1 MHGVTTPIPA
11 KTADATVPV
20 LVTVPNA
27 TAAGGACSKPT
38 AGWPVAIVEHGFQ
51 GNRLTM
57 LRIADA
63 FADACF
69 VVAAIDAPMHGITD
83 KTSPFYCPTN
93 PLCAAAGERTFN
105 VDFINNATN
114 AQTPDGQTDASGT
127 WFFYVGNTLFSR
139 DNLRQAE
146 ADMIVFTKSVGTLDF
161 TGDGVA
167 DVDPKRVHYVGI
179 SLSGIMGGS
188 HLHFAGDTQTATL
201 SVPGGPL
208 SLVSLQSATL
218 PFRGLIALNLP
229 YQSTLY
235 NNFWNEGQ
243 AVLDSADPANH
254 IFSGQKVVPM
264 HLQKVVGD
272 TVIPNVS
279 TDYLINAAK
288 LKKISTLG
296 PTAVGEGTGGYTT
309 MTAGSHGSLMDP
321 TASAAGDGRDAD
333 PGCEVRRL
341 GDPARRSVRGHHE
354 PGGGAAVSDSV

>member
-1 MHGVTTPIPA
+1 
-11 KTADATVPV
+11 
-20 LVTVPNA
+20 
-27 TAAGGACSKPT
+27 
-38 AGWPVAIVEHGFQ
+38 
-51 GNRLTM
+51 M

-93 PLCAAAGERTFN
+93 PLCAVAGERTFN
-105 VDFINNATN
+105 VDFLNNATN
-114 AQTPDGQTDASGT
+114 AQTPDGQTDGSGT

-146 ADMIVFTKSVGTLDF
+146 ADMIVFTKSIGTLDF

-167 DVDPKRVHYVGI
+167 DVDPKRIHYVGI

-229 YQSTLY
+229 FNSTLY

-254 IFSGQKVVPM
+254 ILSGQKVVPM

-321 TASAAGDGRDAD
+321 TASAAATV
-333 PGCEVRRL
+333 EMQTQAVKF
-341 GDPARRSVRGHHE
+341 AASAIQ
-354 PGGGAAVSDSV
+354 PGGPFVVITNPAVVQQ